1 MRQHREREEG
11 EGKGGRDTERES
23 ERERE
28 RLGASG
34 ESNYCGESEHK
45 TESEIGAGCQ
55 PHPRAAITTHRAIR
69 HMKPYTALLPL
80 MTTDCPEW

>member
-11 EGKGGRDTERES
+11 EGKGGRDTQ
-23 ERERE
+23 RERE

-34 ESNYCGESEHK
+34 ESNNCGESEHK

-69 HMKPYTALLPL
+69 HMKPYTAPLPL
-80 MTTDCPEW
+80 MTTDCPER